1 MRKII
6 LFIFTLLLIFSMTCT
21 AFADSRVCSTW
32 AEPYIKTAEA
42 MDILPDSLKSADLTA
57 AITREEF
64 AELSVKLYEK
74 LSNQKI
80 KADPETI
87 RFADCENPEIIKAAS
102 IGITNGISADRFDPK
117 GKLTR
122 AQGAAML
129 TRVYKKHTFANWSLD
144 TNMEFENEFINSF
157 LMSMPFDDAGSFEYW
172 AASSIAFMRARSI
185 IDGVGDNRFNPN
197 GSLTRE
203 QAVKIAVK
211 MLTVTDNPDFAP
223 VNARIVDSIN
233 GSSLYTWLENGQ
245 TIVALYDIDGKL
257 VKSFRTA
264 ARNEEPYQQLGRTD
278 YSRLGW
284 YSGLAGLY
292 RVQGGDLMQIST
304 KPVKDLL
311 FVRCGPADSGPII
324 LTWSDPST
332 LTDIGFPA
340 DTILNLDC
348 DGQEA
353 VLLSAEDGHG
363 IEIAGLDAED
373 SVVAFYTEDEVGM
386 GRYDSYRYVL
396 LSAVG
401 GVPSPGGEKNIF
413 VTDFIAGRPEV
424 MEGFSWENPDGY
436 KTVYIAKEK
445 QRLKDLSLAH

>member
-6 LFIFTLLLIFSMTCT
+6 LFTLTALLILSMTCT
-21 AFADSRVCSTW
+21 TFADSRVCSTW
-32 AEPYIKTAEA
+32 AEPYIKAAET
-42 MDILPDSLKSADLTA
+42 MQILPNRLRSSDFTAD
-57 AITREEF
+57 ISREEF

-74 LSNQKI
+74 LSGQKI
-80 KADPETI
+80 EASADLVVFT
-87 RFADCENPEIIKAAS
+87 DCKNPEIRKAAA
-102 IGITNGISADRFDPK
+102 IGITNGVTADRFDPDSN
-117 GKLTR
+117 LNR

-129 TRVYKKHTFANWSLD
+129 TRVYKKYKNASWSLEHD
-144 TNMEFENEFINSF
+144 PEFENEFINSF
-157 LMSMPFDDAGSFEYW
+157 RMPQPFSDAYEFDAW

-185 IDGVGDNRFNPN
+185 IDGVGDNRFNAK

-211 MLTVTDNPDFAP
+211 MLAVTDNPDFAP
-223 VNARIVDSIN
+223 ADAWIVDSISGN
-233 GSSLYTWLENGQ
+233 AMYTWLENGQ
-245 TIVALYDIDGKL
+245 AVIALYDTDGKL
-257 VKSFRTA
+257 LKSYRTA
-264 ARNEEPYQQLGRTD
+264 ALNGECQQQLGKTE

-292 RVQGGDLMQIST
+292 RVQDGDLMQIST

-373 SVVAFYTEDEVGM
+373 TIIAFYTEDAVGM
-386 GRYDSYRYVL
+386 GHYDSYRYVL
-396 LSAVG
+396 LSVSG
-401 GVPSPGGEKNIF
+401 GVPLPNGERNIF
-413 VTDFIAGRPEV
+413 VADFTAGRPEL
-424 MEGFSWENPDGY
+424 MEGFHWEEPEGY

-445 QRLKDLSLAH
+445 QRLAALSLSH